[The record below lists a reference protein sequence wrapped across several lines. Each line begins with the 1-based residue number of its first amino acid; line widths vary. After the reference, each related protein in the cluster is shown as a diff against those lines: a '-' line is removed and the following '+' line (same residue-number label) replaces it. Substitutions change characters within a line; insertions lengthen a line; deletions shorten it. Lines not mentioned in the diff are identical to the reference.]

1 MGGIGG
7 RRQNYS
13 VSLVILRYSAPTPSC
28 LLCPRD
34 TFFSRG
40 QKIALLPSRTIL
52 PLMKIFMPL
61 LLKMEFTLMK
71 KILDTPLHMFAH
83 YFLAQNEYHN
93 WSVLLIPIIL
103 AFSKL
108 RIYDI
113 LFLFSILFYFIKM
126 IFCYLKFFFII
137 FEY

>member
-1 MGGIGG
+1 MKKALMGGIGG

-61 LLKMEFTLMK
+61 LLKIEFTLMK

-93 WSVLLIPIIL
+93 WSVLLIPIIT
-103 AFSKL
+103 ASSKL
-108 RIYDI
+108 RKYDI
-113 LFLFSILFYFIKM
+113 
-126 IFCYLKFFFII
+126 FFFIFYI
-137 FEY
+137 ILLYQLFLIIKSFFL